1 MIALVKGE
9 IAGRGPGYVVIMT
22 PGGVGYKVFVGP
34 AAVPTSGQVTLHTS
48 TVVREDAISVFGF
61 STPEERDIFEAL
73 LGVSGIGPKTALAI
87 VSGAGVRA
95 IRLAV
100 ATQDAS
106 MLVRVPGVGKKT
118 AQRLILDLK
127 DKLGSLEEG
136 SQESLGVEPHAGTG
150 PRGDAVAAL
159 MALGLSAQE
168 AEQAVAQAAKALP
181 ADSGLEQL
189 VREAIK
195 RAARVPS

>member
-1 MIALVKGE
+1 M
-9 IAGRGPGYVVIMT
+9 VIMT

-34 AAVPTSGQVTLHTS
+34 AAVPASGPVTLHTS

-106 MLVRVPGVGKKT
+106 VLVRVPGVGKKT

-136 SQESLGVEPHAGTG
+136 PQDFVGVEPHAGAG
-150 PRGDAVAAL
+150 PRNDAVAAL
-159 MALGLSAQE
+159 MALGLSAAE
-168 AEQAVAQAAKALP
+168 AEQAVAQAVQVLP
-181 ADSGLEQL
+181 ANPGLEDL
-189 VREAIK
+189 VREAI
-195 RAARVPS
+195 RRSARVQS